1 MKYRRLGIILG
12 GLVYL
17 LLWAITLNG
26 GSRLVAPLTV
36 PIVLVVLVGGGNW
49 LNNFMGIERKP
60 QKFRKRNDE
69 Q

>member
-17 LLWAITLNG
+17 LLWAIALNG
-26 GSRLVAPLTV
+26 GSRLVAPLPV

>member
-1 MKYRRLGIILG
+1 MWRRIGIVLG

-17 LLWAITLNG
+17 LLWMIALNG
-26 GSRLVAPLTV
+26 GSRLIAPLTV

-49 LNNFMGIERKP
+49 LNNFMGIKRKA
-60 QKFRKRNDE
+60 QEFRKRNDE

>member
-1 MKYRRLGIILG
+1 MKYRRLGVVLG

-17 LLWAITLNG
+17 LLWAIALNG

-36 PIVLVVLVGGGNW
+36 PIVLAILVGGGNW
-49 LNNFMGIERKP
+49 LNNFMGIKRKP
-60 QKFRKRNDE
+60 QEFRKRNDE